1 MSIVGTG
8 IGRGRDL
15 FFDLGETMGKG
26 THAWCSL
33 FTKCLFSCFWRRKI
47 WSVVNGQL
55 RQLNIL
61 EGELLL
67 AAAAVASLPLSSAKA
82 TAEVEQG
89 MAEEDEHG
97 GNAEVLLLLA

>member
-1 MSIVGTG
+1 MS
-8 IGRGRDL
+8 RERQ
-15 FFDLGETMGKG
+15 ENE
-26 THAWCSL
+26 HCWHWCSL

-82 TAEVEQG
+82 TAEVEHG
-89 MAEEDEHG
+89 MAEADEHG
-97 GNAEVLLLLA
+97 NADAEVLLLA